1 MGTLMG
7 EEHWGGGVTEGLAEL
22 PMPPTTGV
30 TAG

>member
-7 EEHWGGGVTEGLAEL
+7 EEHWGGVTEGLAEL